1 MTTAPAS
8 SKDLQLP
15 STWHSLDFGKGRR
28 AITFV
33 GWGTTERPRERE
45 RERQQANRRRLPH
58 PGASDGPRA
67 TAPRRGGGRSD
78 LPRAP

>member
-33 GWGTTERPRERE
+33 GWGTTERP
-45 RERQQANRRRLPH
+45 
-58 PGASDGPRA
+58 
-67 TAPRRGGGRSD
+67 T
-78 LPRAP
+78 